1 MVKQKCFKKK
11 KKKTFSKRS
20 KKAKARLVILL
31 SQAKK

>member
-1 MVKQKCFKKK
+1 MLKK

-20 KKAKARLVILL
+20 KKVKARLVILL

>member
-1 MVKQKCFKKK
+1 MVKQKCFKK

-20 KKAKARLVILL
+20 KKVKARLVILL